1 MIAVIPTLFLLICGI
16 AAILETKTDTV
27 MNDYL
32 KAIPGAL
39 GMIAFFFALVWG
51 FWLLNEMMH

>member
-1 MIAVIPTLFLLICGI
+1 M
-16 AAILETKTDTV
+16 K
-27 MNDYL
+27 DYI

-39 GMIAFFFALVWG
+39 GMIAFLFALVWG

>member
-1 MIAVIPTLFLLICGI
+1 MIAVIPTLLICGI
-16 AAILETKTDTV
+16 VAILEIKIYTAMK
-27 MNDYL
+27 NYL